1 MLLPEQ
7 MTRVLVVGSKDSL
20 QKTIETLYGLESVH
34 LMDFS
39 AEEPGFS
46 LGTPLPIASEAS
58 QKLLKLRAMERDLD
72 IQEIKGKEIEIVSVE
87 KILSEVDNTIST
99 LEAQVFGIVESK
111 ANALARMHEIDAR
124 KKQLKPFLSIPI
136 SLELYSGYKNLSVL
150 SGYVRMDPTK
160 LIQESLSQYEISTGE
175 DGKFIVLF
183 VPKEETAEAQKILV
197 QCGFAEVPS
206 PSGTGTPQEV
216 LKKLDEEYDLEKKA
230 SEEAAKKIEEL
241 REKHGAFILAS
252 DEQLS
257 IDVEKAETP
266 LRLGATAHAFAVD
279 AWVPSNDLSRIQKEL
294 VEKLGDT
301 VYLDVIEVAERK
313 EHHEPKPVE
322 GLGHEEPRAVVP
334 TKQKNGKTVKRF
346 EFLTEMVSTPRYNE
360 IDPTAVLAITFPI
373 FFGLMVGDMGYGI
386 PFIILGA
393 LGLRRCISKE
403 WRIIA
408 TMLFY
413 GGIWATIFG
422 FFLFGEAYGLH
433 FAVQAH
439 ELSWSSLLGINIPN
453 NLFGFIPIGIYDKL
467 SDAKMLLFIA
477 IWIGIVHLGIG
488 LGLGFYNKVVRHG
501 FKHAFMEKFSWLMI
515 LAGGAFLFP
524 VLLDM
529 LIAPWLLSDSIS
541 TLFMVIA
548 LVLMLPGIL
557 LAIKAEGPT
566 SILELPGIMSNVIS
580 YTRLAAIGM
589 SKAGLALAFNTIGFV
604 TLLGLNPETSLFA
617 HFDVVMFIIALV
629 ILIVGHLTVF
639 ILGVLSAGM
648 HGIRLHYVELFQKFY
663 EGGGVKFNPLK
674 VVRKRT
680 SER

>member
-20 QKTIETLYGLESVH
+20 QQTIETLYGLESVH
-34 LMDFS
+34 LVDFS

-46 LGTPLPIASEAS
+46 LGAPLSVASEAS

-72 IQEIKGKEIEIVSVE
+72 IQQVNGKEIEIVSVD

-99 LEAQVFGIVESK
+99 LEAQVFGIVETK
-111 ANALARMHEIDAR
+111 ASAQARMHEIDSR
-124 KKQLKPFLSIPI
+124 KKQLKPFLSMPL
-136 SLELYSGYKNLSVL
+136 SLELYSGYKSLTVL

-160 LIQESLSQYEISTGE
+160 LVQESLSQYELSTGE

-183 VPKEETAEAQKILV
+183 VPKEETAEAQKVLV
-197 QCGFAEVPS
+197 QCGFTEVPS
-206 PSGTGTPQEV
+206 PTGTGTPQEV
-216 LKKLDEEYDLEKKA
+216 LKKLDEEYDLKTKA
-230 SEEAAKKIEEL
+230 SEEAVKKIEEL
-241 REKHGAFILAS
+241 REKHEGFILAS

-266 LRLGATAHAFAVD
+266 LRLGATAHAFAAD
-279 AWVPSNDLSRIQKEL
+279 AWVPSEEVPRIEKAL
-294 VEKLGDT
+294 AEKLGDK

-313 EHHEPKPVE
+313 EHHEPKAE
-322 GLGHEEPRAVVP
+322 SGLGHEEPRAIVP
-334 TKQKNGKTVKRF
+334 TKQNNGKTVKRF

-393 LGLRRCISKE
+393 LGLRKCISKE
-403 WRIIA
+403 WRVIA

-433 FAVQAH
+433 FALQAH
-439 ELSWSSLLGINIPN
+439 ELSWSSLLGLDIPN
-453 NLFGFIPIGIYDKL
+453 KLFGVIPVGIYDKL

-477 IWIGIVHLGIG
+477 IWIGIVHIGIG

-529 LIAPWLLSDSIS
+529 LIAPWLLTDSLS
-541 TLFMVIA
+541 TLLMVIA

-604 TLLGLNPETSLFA
+604 TLLGLDPETSLFA

-648 HGIRLHYVELFQKFY
+648 HSIRLHYVELFQKFY